1 MSTLIILPTTLFKLS
16 KNEVNNV
23 DQVVLIEHPYYFT
36 RLNFHKQKLV
46 LHRASMKS
54 YKSYIKSRFKNTVK
68 VDYIECNDYKTGL
81 LEKYP
86 NKIIF
91 DPVDIPIKKEFKDH
105 NTELKDKK
113 AFLFSKSDLESFH
126 KGKENHKRILHK
138 DFYSWS
144 LSKLPKLQKYIDK
157 SYDEENRK
165 VYKDDK
171 QIFKIKHNTT
181 KNVKDA
187 LAYVQKTF
195 PNNYGNVNTF
205 IYPTTHKEATK
216 WFHNFLNYRLIHY
229 GDYQDSMNE
238 EDPFLFH
245 SVLSSSL
252 NIGLLDIKYVIDN
265 TLKFY
270 SNHKSDIKINNFE
283 GFIRQ
288 LIGWREYMKYVYEY
302 HYDDLITSNYLKNKM
317 NLDKS
322 WYDGTTKLLPVN
334 NVIKQTLE
342 YGYMNHIQRLM
353 IVLNAMTL
361 YEISPEN
368 IYKWFTEMSI
378 DSYDW
383 VMVSNV
389 YAMGFANDKFMS
401 RPYISS
407 SNYVTKMM
415 GYTSKQKADPV
426 NKMWIKEWND
436 LYRKFICKKTKQN
449 VKKVAFY
456 SNSAKCK

>member
-1 MSTLIILPTTLFKLS
+1 MSTLIILPTTLFQLS
-16 KNEVNNV
+16 KKEVNNV
-23 DQVVLIEHPYYFT
+23 DHVVLIEHPYYFT

-46 LHRASMKS
+46 LHRASMQF
-54 YKSYIKSRFKNTVK
+54 YKSYIKLRFKNNVK
-68 VDYIECNDYKTGL
+68 VDYIECNDYETSILK
-81 LEKYP
+81 KYS
-86 NKIIF
+86 NKIMF
-91 DPVDIPIKKEFKDH
+91 DPVDIPVKKEFEDH
-105 NTELKDKK
+105 DTELKNKR
-113 AFLFSKSDLESFH
+113 AFLFSKSDLQSFH
-126 KGKENHKRILHK
+126 TDNENKKRIMHK
-138 DFYSWS
+138 NFYTWS

-157 SYDEENRK
+157 SYDDENRK
-165 VYKDDK
+165 VYKDK
-171 QIFKIKHNTT
+171 RRIFKIQHNTSE
-181 KNVKDA
+181 NVKEA
-187 LAYVQKTF
+187 ISYVQNRF
-195 PNNYGNVNTF
+195 SNNYGTMNTF

-216 WFHNFLNYRLIHY
+216 WFSKFLNYRLIHY
-229 GDYQDSMNE
+229 GDYQDSINE

-252 NIGLLDIKYVIDN
+252 NIGLLNIEYVIDN
-265 TLKFY
+265 ALKYY
-270 SNHKSDIKINNFE
+270 SKHTNKIKINNFE

-302 HYDDLITSNYLKNKM
+302 YYDDLISSNYLKNTIKL
-317 NLDKS
+317 NNS

-334 NVIKQTLE
+334 NVIKQTLK

-353 IVLNAMTL
+353 IILNAMTL
-361 YEISPEN
+361 YEISPKD
-368 IYKWFTEMSI
+368 IYIWFTEMSI

-415 GYTSKQKADPV
+415 GYTSGQKANHE
-426 NKMWIKEWND
+426 NKMWIKDWND
-436 LYRKFICKKTKQN
+436 LYRKFICKKKKQN

-456 SNSAKCK
+456 VNSAKC

>member
-1 MSTLIILPTTLFKLS
+1 MSTLIILPTTLFQLS
-16 KNEVNNV
+16 KKEVNNV
-23 DQVVLIEHPYYFT
+23 DHVVLIEHPYYFT

-46 LHRASMKS
+46 LHRASMQF
-54 YKSYIKSRFKNTVK
+54 YKSYIKLRFKNNVK
-68 VDYIECNDYKTGL
+68 VDYIECNDYETSILK
-81 LEKYP
+81 KYSK
-86 NKIIF
+86 KIMF
-91 DPVDIPIKKEFKDH
+91 DPVDIPVKKEFEDH
-105 NTELKDKK
+105 DTELKNKR
-113 AFLFSKSDLESFH
+113 AFLFSKSELQSFH
-126 KGKENHKRILHK
+126 TDNENKKRIMHK
-138 DFYSWS
+138 NFYTWS

-157 SYDEENRK
+157 SYDDENRK
-165 VYKDDK
+165 VYKDK
-171 QIFKIKHNTT
+171 RRIFKIQHNTS
-181 KNVKDA
+181 KNVKEA
-187 LAYVQKTF
+187 LSYVQNRF
-195 PNNYGNVNTF
+195 PNNYGSMNTF

-216 WFHNFLNYRLIHY
+216 WFRKFLNYRLIHY
-229 GDYQDSMNE
+229 GDYQDSINE

-252 NIGLLDIKYVIDN
+252 NIGLLNIEYVIDN
-265 TLKFY
+265 ALKYY
-270 SNHKSDIKINNFE
+270 SKHTNKIKINNFE

-302 HYDDLITSNYLKNKM
+302 YYDDLISSNYLKNTIKL
-317 NLDKS
+317 NNS

-334 NVIKQTLE
+334 NVIKQTLK

-353 IVLNAMTL
+353 IILNAMTL
-361 YEISPEN
+361 YEIAPKD
-368 IYKWFTEMSI
+368 IYIWFTEMSI

-415 GYTSKQKADPV
+415 GYTSGQKANHE

-436 LYRKFICKKTKQN
+436 LYRKFICKKKKQN

-456 SNSAKCK
+456 VNSAKC